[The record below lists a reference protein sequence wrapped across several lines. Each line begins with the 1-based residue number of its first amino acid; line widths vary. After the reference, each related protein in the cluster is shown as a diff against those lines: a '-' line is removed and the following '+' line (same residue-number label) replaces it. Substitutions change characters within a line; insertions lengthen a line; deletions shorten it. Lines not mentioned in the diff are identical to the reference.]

1 MSKSPIEVV
10 KAYAVEDPSKSS
22 VWLLQAD
29 SPLPRGL
36 DLTAPIGIGA
46 QRATWHRSDGSA
58 ISAERVDGQWRLTS
72 GVLASQSAETPQQ
85 ALVLFTRAV
94 REVDAS
100 LLLALLPSA
109 ERAHWSKERASSFLL
124 EPSRRM
130 ALIAL
135 LKGLK
140 SSVPLSHHSA
150 DAQQVTVGDVGGQV
164 ILQREDDG
172 WKVQDLRPHERFFVL
187 PEASESGE

>member
-1 MSKSPIEVV
+1 MSKGPIEVV
-10 KAYAVEDPSKSS
+10 KVYADGDPLKTSA
-22 VWLLQAD
+22 WLLESD
-29 SPLPRGL
+29 SPLPGGL
-36 DLTAPIGIGA
+36 DRSAPIGLEA
-46 QRATWHRSDGSA
+46 QRATWHRSDGRS

-85 ALVLFTRAV
+85 ALVLLTRAV

-109 ERAHWSKERASSFLL
+109 ERAYWSKERASSFLL

-140 SSVPLSHHSA
+140 SSLPLSHHAA
-150 DAQQVTVGDVGGQV
+150 DAQQVTLGDAGGQV
-164 ILQREDDG
+164 ILLREDDG
-172 WKVQDLRPHERFFVL
+172 WKIQDLRPHERFFVL
-187 PEASESGE
+187 PAAVERGE